1 MTRRLPDSTCLG
13 LLAAALC
20 FGLPAAQA
28 QTETEIEAQR
38 LFDAGVAA
46 LTAGDAAGAAEAF
59 ARSHALFPHPGTL
72 KNLAASLEAAGRPAD
87 AWQAWNELLER
98 YGSVISE
105 TARTEALER
114 RSDLDRRLARVTVTT
129 QPPGAKLEVDGRTVG
144 TTPLAAPVRLEPG
157 EHVFTAR
164 LEGRET
170 ATAATNLAAGDN
182 PPVALE
188 LPLPSA
194 PLGTLLVESPTPGAT
209 ASIDGGT
216 PETLPLSC
224 ELEAGEHEVRVEAP
238 GHVARVERVRIDPAE
253 PARQVIELEP
263 ESPETPDD
271 VVPGFWDGPW
281 PWVIGGVLAAGLA
294 GGITAAVL
302 LAPGEPVEGDWRV
315 RMP

>member
-1 MTRRLPDSTCLG
+1 MTRRLPDNTRLG

-28 QTETEIEAQR
+28 QTETETEARR
-38 LFDAGVAA
+38 LFEAGVAA

-59 ARSHALFPHPGTL
+59 ARSHGLFPHPGTL
-72 KNLAASLEAAGRPAD
+72 KNLAASLEQADRPAD
-87 AWQAWNELLER
+87 AWQAWNELLDR

-105 TARTEALER
+105 TARSEAVER
-114 RSDLDRRLARVTVTT
+114 RSVLDRRLARVTVTT
-129 QPPGAKLEVDGRTVG
+129 QPPGAEIEVDGRTVG

-157 EHVFTAR
+157 VHAFTAR

-170 ATAATNLAAGDN
+170 ATAAANLAAGDN
-182 PPVALE
+182 PPVELE
-188 LPLPSA
+188 LPAPSA

-209 ASIDGGT
+209 AAIDGGT
-216 PETLPLSC
+216 PEALPLSC

-238 GHVARVERVRIDPAE
+238 GYAAWVGRVRVDPAAT
-253 PARQVIELEP
+253 ARRVIELEP
-263 ESPETPDD
+263 ESPEIPAG
-271 VVPGFWDGPW
+271 VASGFWDGPW
-281 PWVIGGVLAAGLA
+281 PWVLGGVLAAGLA

-302 LAPGEPVEGDWRV
+302 LAPGEPAEGDWRV